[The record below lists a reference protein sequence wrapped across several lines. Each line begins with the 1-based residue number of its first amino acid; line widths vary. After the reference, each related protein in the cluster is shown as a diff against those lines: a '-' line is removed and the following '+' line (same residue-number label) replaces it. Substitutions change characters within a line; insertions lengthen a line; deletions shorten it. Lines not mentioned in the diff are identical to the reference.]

1 MGVEL
6 AGTLV
11 SDFPASKTVRNSFLL
26 FEPSNLC
33 CLLWQPK
40 LTNIIG
46 FKNMA
51 LLYEEI
57 SHIQMLAV

>member
-1 MGVEL
+1 MGTEL
-6 AGTLV
+6 AGTLILG
-11 SDFPASKTVRNSFLL
+11 FPASKTMRNSFLL
-26 FEPSNLC
+26 FKPSNLC

-51 LLYEEI
+51 LLYEKI